1 MANLTGFKTD
11 TDVELIL
18 DHCSR
23 HWGDPRQELHRYRN
37 SEIDKDR
44 TRLNYALR
52 ECPREHGSAVDEV
65 NFRISEAGVKQV
77 RAGQNKLS
85 SIIVTMPREGVE
97 WPEETRRKFFESSC
111 DWLEEKCGGGKN
123 VIGAWVHLDET
134 TPHMHFLF
142 VPLMR
147 TPVME
152 ADKSRPKR
160 YTKADE
166 RKNPKH
172 KAGEIKRDYR
182 KSKKGTII
190 YEQREVI
197 ENGEIV
203 YKATLSQAKM
213 WNKDRLKKLHPAL
226 EAHLCDA
233 LGMERVGVVLD
244 DGDPDKVLSKHDQR
258 TYREVKRAREKT
270 AAEQAE
276 ADRRLEETEREAGE
290 RQRESIGIML
300 AAQERARDA
309 EGRREKAE
317 AERRDAA
324 AKAGAI
330 VAEAGEKVR
339 GLARELEGKRDE
351 IKSEV
356 AALDG
361 RIAEL
366 EGKVEWLHHS
376 AADAERAR
384 DEAIAEKERLGDK
397 VEWLHSELDK
407 AAGEVEAKRAEVET
421 AKSALDEQLSEKK
434 AQVTSEMDAADKQLA
449 DKRTEVAER
458 KAALD
463 AELAK
468 ATGRAEGEV
477 SRLEEKVAGKR
488 SEAKAAVAELDRQVA
503 AKRAE
508 VAEKKDALD
517 GEIAE
522 KRSRLESLQQACVRA
537 ERALKEA
544 VARLVALIA
553 AKRAKARAAGAAAQ
567 AAPVVAPELPAW
579 MLMEAPERAYEHE
592 RKEFGY
598 GKGPVRDRDVRDA
611 WEGLDAGG
619 R

>member
-11 TDVELIL
+11 TDVGLIL

-23 HWGDPRQELHRYRN
+23 HWGDPHQELHRYRN
-37 SEIDKDR
+37 SEIDKER

-52 ECPREHGSAVDEV
+52 ECPHEHGSAVDEV
-65 NFRISEAGVKQV
+65 NFRINEAGVKQV

-97 WPEETRRKFFESSC
+97 WPEETRRRFFESSC
-111 DWLEEKCGGGKN
+111 DWLEEKCGGEGN
-123 VIGAWVHLDET
+123 VIGAWVHMDET

-190 YEQREVI
+190 YEQKEVI

-226 EAHLCDA
+226 ETHLCGT
-233 LGMERVGVVLD
+233 LGMEHVGVVLD
-244 DGDPDKVLSKHDQR
+244 DGDPDKVLSKYDQR
-258 TYREVKRAREKT
+258 TYEEVKRAREKA

-276 ADRRLEETEREAGE
+276 ADKKLEETERAAGE
-290 RQRESIGIML
+290 RQRESLGVML

-309 EGRREKAE
+309 E
-317 AERRDAA
+317 AERRDAE
-324 AKAGAI
+324 KARDDARERADGI
-330 VAEAGEKVR
+330 VAEAGEKVK
-339 GLARELEGKRDE
+339 GLARELEDKRGE
-351 IKSEV
+351 IKGEV

-361 RIAEL
+361 QIADL
-366 EGKVEWLHHS
+366 EEKVEWLHHS

-384 DEAIAEKERLGDK
+384 DEAIAEKEKLGEK
-397 VEWLHSELDK
+397 IEWLHHERDMAARELED
-407 AAGEVEAKRAEVET
+407 KRAEVET

-434 AQVTSEMDAADKQLA
+434 ARVTDAMAAADKQLA
-449 DKRTEVAER
+449 DKRAET
-458 KAALD
+458 D
-463 AELAK
+463 AAK
-468 ATGRAEGEV
+468 A
-477 SRLEEKVAGKR
+477 
-488 SEAKAAVAELDRQVA
+488 
-503 AKRAE
+503 
-508 VAEKKDALD
+508 ALD

-522 KRSRLESLQQACVRA
+522 KRTRLESLQQAVGRA

-553 AKRAKARAAGAAAQ
+553 ARRAKARAAGEGQTATA
-567 AAPVVAPELPAW
+567 VVPELPVW
-579 MLMEAPERAYEHE
+579 MSMEAPERAYEHD

-598 GKGPVRDRDVRDA
+598 GKGPVHDRDGRDA
-611 WEGLDAGG
+611 WEGLGAGG

>member
-23 HWGDPRQELHRYRN
+23 HWGDPCQELHRYRN

-111 DWLEEKCGGGKN
+111 DWLEEKCGGEKN

-166 RKNPKH
+166 KKNPKH

-226 EAHLCDA
+226 EAHLCAA

-317 AERRDAA
+317 AERRDA
-324 AKAGAI
+324 
-330 VAEAGEKVR
+330 
-339 GLARELEGKRDE
+339 
-351 IKSEV
+351 
-356 AALDG
+356 
-361 RIAEL
+361 
-366 EGKVEWLHHS
+366 
-376 AADAERAR
+376 ERAR

-407 AAGEVEAKRAEVET
+407 AAGEIEAKRAEAEK

-434 AQVTSEMDAADKQLA
+434 ARVTSEMDAADKQLA

-468 ATGRAEGEV
+468 ATGRTEGEV

-488 SEAKAAVAELDRQVA
+488 AEARAAVAGLDRQVA

-508 VAEKKDALD
+508 TDAAKAALD

-553 AKRAKARAAGAAAQ
+553 ARRAKARAAGAAAQ
-567 AAPVVAPELPAW
+567 AAPVVAPELPTW